1 MVNHTCN
8 FRILIVAFLCM
19 CCLDGVAQQRVVR
32 RQPTTSHKVTTK
44 KKQEML
50 KRKENVVETYQE
62 TRQLDLPSIF
72 DGYLLQSAPSGYNC
86 QKEDVRK
93 ENIETVGGQC
103 LHRFS
108 VVVGNFMNR
117 NNAIGMYLDLQ
128 NRGYYPSIAYSSAST
143 YYRVI
148 LGTTDSLRDAIYWK
162 EKLIG
167 VYPASWL
174 LYKE

>member
-1 MVNHTCN
+1 MGSRICN
-8 FRILIVAFLCM
+8 FIMLIVAFLCM
-19 CCLDGVAQQRVVR
+19 SCLDGVAQQRVIR
-32 RQPTTSHKVTTK
+32 RQAVIPKIAVK
-44 KKQEML
+44 NKREMS
-50 KRKENVVETYQE
+50 KRKEDVVGTSQE
-62 TRQLDLPSIF
+62 PRQIELPSII
-72 DGYLLQSAPSGYNC
+72 DGCLLQPAPSEYNC
-86 QKEDVRK
+86 QK
-93 ENIETVGGQC
+93 ETVGGQC

-128 NRGYYPSIAYSSAST
+128 KKGYYPSIAYSSSSA
-143 YYRVI
+143 YYRVV

-167 VYPASWL
+167 IYPASWL

>member
-1 MVNHTCN
+1 MSNSICGLK
-8 FRILIVAFLCM
+8 ILIMVFFCM
-19 CCLDGVAQQRVVR
+19 FCINGVAQQRVVR
-32 RQPTTSHKVTTK
+32 RQPTPQKVVTK
-44 KKQEML
+44 KKQNIP
-50 KRKENVVETYQE
+50 KGKERIVESYQE
-62 TRQLDLPSIF
+62 VQQLELPSIF
-72 DGYLLQSAPSGYNC
+72 DGCLLQPAPSEYNC

-93 ENIETVGGQC
+93 EDVETVGGQC

-128 NRGYYPSIAYSSAST
+128 NRGYCPSIAYSSTST
-143 YYRVI
+143 FYRVV

>member
-1 MVNHTCN
+1 MGSRICN
-8 FRILIVAFLCM
+8 FRMLIVAFLCM
-19 CCLDGVAQQRVVR
+19 SCLDGVAQQRVIR
-32 RQPTTSHKVTTK
+32 RQAVIPKIAVK
-44 KKQEML
+44 NKREMS
-50 KRKENVVETYQE
+50 KRKEDVVGTSQE
-62 TRQLDLPSIF
+62 PRQIELPSII
-72 DGYLLQSAPSGYNC
+72 DGCLLQPAPSEYNF

-93 ENIETVGGQC
+93 EDVETVGGQC

-128 NRGYYPSIAYSSAST
+128 KKGYYPSIAYSSTSA
-143 YYRVI
+143 YYRVV

-167 VYPASWL
+167 IYPASWL